1 MCVKKTTLLQEVIL
15 ELCERKK
22 SEQFTSHLFFFT
34 YLWEFNFIYCTN
46 IPVRCWLNE
55 NQHVFVKGF
64 GMGLAPD
71 VGHLVM
77 QVYFTILPVTVFS
90 ITEKK
95 L

>member
-1 MCVKKTTLLQEVIL
+1 M
-15 ELCERKK
+15 
-22 SEQFTSHLFFFT
+22 S
-34 YLWEFNFIYCTN
+34 
-46 IPVRCWLNE
+46 VRCWLNE

-95 L
+95 LYTIAMYHGITGVVHH